1 MNWQKDRYK
10 LITITLSY
18 CRALIR
24 TIAHNE
30 FKIQESL
37 RYKFKI
43 QVHVVTRT
51 AKRTDDVILDVFSK
65 LRTSSYKFT
74 TCKTSSTSK
83 DKT

>member
-1 MNWQKDRYK
+1 MEQCSTDEMMHMARRRCNAGEVGGCVFTLDR
-10 LITITLSY
+10 
-18 CRALIR
+18 
-24 TIAHNE
+24 E
-30 FKIQESL
+30 
-37 RYKFKI
+37 FKI

>member
-1 MNWQKDRYK
+1 MHELYYN
-10 LITITLSY
+10 IHTL
-18 CRALIR
+18 RMRHVREVEVGAILNR
-24 TIAHNE
+24 E
-30 FKIQESL
+30 
-37 RYKFKI
+37 FKI

-51 AKRTDDVILDVFSK
+51 AKRTDDVILDIFSK